1 MNETFEQCRKNLLR
15 RGFEVRIAAT
25 TEEARQILREEIR
38 AAAPETISFGGSMTM
53 EATGIVD
60 ELRREGR
67 YRLFD
72 GVDYTLPPEE
82 RIEIRRQG
90 LLADLYI
97 SGINAITEEGA
108 LYWLDGIGNRVAAI
122 AFGPRKVLLVAGRNK
137 IVATRAAAEARI
149 RDIAAPRNV
158 ARLGQKTPCAAT
170 GVCADCDSEGRICNT
185 HLRMER
191 CFPRKRITVILIDEE
206 MGCPSRQHRH
216 SPEKRYDMAKVKKA
230 FFCRNCGFEAPKWLG
245 RCPSCGEWNTFTEEV
260 IARES
265 GGGPTTVANLPKARP
280 QRIADIHESEHRRID
295 LGNREVNRVLGGGLV
310 PGSLVLLGGEPGIGK
325 STLSLQIA
333 LADNGLKT
341 LYVSG
346 EESAEQIKMRALRLG
361 IGNEGCLIYAETLLE
376 NILAQIEEQRP
387 DLVVIDSIQTI
398 YTDIIESSAGSVSQ
412 IRECAAS
419 LLKYAKATGTSIFII
434 GHITKDGTI
443 AGPKILE
450 HIVDVVL
457 QFEGDNNLIY
467 RILRGIK
474 NRFGATFEIGVF
486 EMLDAGLREVD
497 NPSEILLSHYET
509 PLSGIAV
516 GASVDGIRPYLIEV
530 QALVSNAAYGTP
542 QRTATGY
549 DNKRMNMLLAVLE
562 KRVGMKMFSKDVFL
576 NFAGGFKVADPG
588 LDLAVT
594 AAVISSYYDRPI
606 GEGICLA
613 GEIGLSG
620 EVRPAPR
627 TEQRISEA
635 ARLGFRRIV
644 VSGYLGRSIKKP
656 KGIEIVTINSI
667 DQLPRALFAEG

>member
-1 MNETFEQCRKNLLR
+1 MF
-15 RGFEVRIAAT
+15 
-25 TEEARQILREEIR
+25 R
-38 AAAPETISFGGSMTM
+38 A
-53 EATGIVD
+53 
-60 ELRREGR
+60 
-67 YRLFD
+67 
-72 GVDYTLPPEE
+72 
-82 RIEIRRQG
+82 
-90 LLADLYI
+90 
-97 SGINAITEEGA
+97 
-108 LYWLDGIGNRVAAI
+108 
-122 AFGPRKVLLVAGRNK
+122 
-137 IVATRAAAEARI
+137 
-149 RDIAAPRNV
+149 
-158 ARLGQKTPCAAT
+158 
-170 GVCADCDSEGRICNT
+170 
-185 HLRMER
+185 
-191 CFPRKRITVILIDEE
+191 
-206 MGCPSRQHRH
+206 
-216 SPEKRYDMAKVKKA
+216 
-230 FFCRNCGFEAPKWLG
+230 
-245 RCPSCGEWNTFTEEV
+245 
-260 IARES
+260 
-265 GGGPTTVANLPKARP
+265 
-280 QRIADIHESEHRRID
+280 
-295 LGNREVNRVLGGGLV
+295 
-310 PGSLVLLGGEPGIGK
+310 K
-325 STLSLQIA
+325 S
-333 LADNGLKT
+333 
-341 LYVSG
+341 
-346 EESAEQIKMRALRLG
+346 
-361 IGNEGCLIYAETLLE
+361 NEGCLIYAETLLE

-635 ARLGFRRIV
+635 VRSKNPKVSKSSRSTASTNCRVPCSQKDRQNSRYLLKTCTRSPDDNSSGHYFWYFPQKGRVLRETDTAPVIQKRIQK
-644 VSGYLGRSIKKP
+644 STNTKN
-656 KGIEIVTINSI
+656 T
-667 DQLPRALFAEG
+667 A